1 MSIAPNRLVP
11 PRRSHSPGTPYFSMA
26 QNRLKVEPMILLLA
40 LLLCCLPA
48 AEAFRGGLSACR
60 TLRASGP
67 LQAVPRSPP
76 SLGVHGKGKPSYG
89 PAGRIRTAYSAS
101 PLEKIRSFVRRFL
114 QIFVSILRSP
124 QGLLQKGLLA
134 IKSSAACVSSA
145 LKGAIPGSVPASAP
159 SVSASASA
167 SASVPVPAPAKKK
180 ISLDRDLEA
189 RKYGTNDSLPTCP
202 QAS

>member
-1 MSIAPNRLVP
+1 MVSLAKISQP
-11 PRRSHSPGTPYFSMA
+11 STPFSMA

-48 AEAFRGGLSACR
+48 AEAFRGGLSAR
-60 TLRASGP
+60 SRNLRPHHGP
-67 LQAVPRSPP
+67 LQAVPRSTP

-114 QIFVSILRSP
+114 QIFVSVLRSP

-159 SVSASASA
+159 SVSASAAA
-167 SASVPVPAPAKKK
+167 SASVPVPVPAPAKKK

-189 RKYGTNDSLPTCP
+189 RKYGTNDSSLACP